1 MTNVGKGISVM
12 PETIYFIGG
21 EVIEN
26 LVQSELIS
34 IESAPNLGFKFMCHL
49 KDHLLTITAE
59 ISSIYAQA
67 INQISINVAH
77 DLAFEYLY
85 DLAVEMFNLKA
96 TKKSDWEQLKE
107 DESLTPHMKAII
119 AAIENATPDELV
131 ALYVIYP
138 SIVDAYRTYI
148 SINE

>member
-12 PETIYFIGG
+12 PETIFFIGG
-21 EVIEN
+21 EVIQH
-26 LVQSELIS
+26 LVSNEI
-34 IESAPNLGFKFMCHL
+34 IGAGNAPDAGFKFMCHL

-67 INQISINVAH
+67 ISHMSVPVAH

-85 DLAVEMFNLKA
+85 DLAFDFLGLKP
-96 TKKSDWEQLKE
+96 KKSQWEMLKE
-107 DESLTPHMKAII
+107 DATLSPSMKSIL

-138 SIVDAYRTYI
+138 SVVDAYQTHI
-148 SINE
+148 GK

>member
-26 LVQSELIS
+26 LVGNEMID
-34 IESAPNLGFKFMCHL
+34 ADDAANVGFKFMCHL
-49 KDHLLTITAE
+49 KNHLLTITAE

-67 INQISINVAH
+67 INQMSITVAH

-85 DLAVEMFNLKA
+85 DLAIDLLGLKP
-96 TKKSDWEQLKE
+96 KKSQWEMLKE
-107 DESLTPHMKAII
+107 DATLSPHMKAII
-119 AAIENATPDELV
+119 TAIENATPDELV

-138 SIVDAYRTYI
+138 AVVDAYQSHI
-148 SINE
+148 GK